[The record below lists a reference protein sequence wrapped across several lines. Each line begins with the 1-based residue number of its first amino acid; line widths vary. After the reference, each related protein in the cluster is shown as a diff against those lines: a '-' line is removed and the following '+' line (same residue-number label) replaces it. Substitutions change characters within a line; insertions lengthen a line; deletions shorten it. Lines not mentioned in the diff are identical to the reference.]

1 MELMERHYSVL
12 LVSASE
18 KLNQS
23 LTGLLSEAGYS
34 PVCIVADTGSAKR
47 QLLERRFDIIVINT
61 PLPDDFGTRFAIDLC
76 SESSAG
82 VLLLVRSELFSD
94 ITAKVMPYGA
104 LTLSKPTSAQMLSQC
119 FLLLCATRERLRRI
133 ERKTASIEEKME
145 EIRIVNH
152 AKWLL
157 IERLGMTEKDAH
169 HYIEKQAMDRCATKR
184 SIAETI
190 IATYK

>member
-1 MELMERHYSVL
+1 MELLERHYSVL
-12 LVSASE
+12 LVSASA

-23 LTGLLSEAGYS
+23 MTELLSEAMYS
-34 PVCIVADTGSAKR
+34 PVITVTDTTAAKR
-47 QLLERRFDIIVINT
+47 KLLERRFDIVIINT
-61 PLPDDFGTRFAIDLC
+61 PLPDDFGTRLAMDLC
-76 SESSAG
+76 SEFSAG

-94 ITAKVMPYGA
+94 INAKVLPHGV

-119 FLLLCATRERLRRI
+119 FLLLCATRERLRRL
-133 ERKTASIEEKME
+133 EKKTASIEDKME

-157 IERLGMTEKDAH
+157 IERLSMTEPDAH
-169 HYIEKQAMDRCATKR
+169 HYIEKQAMDRSATKR
-184 SIAETI
+184 SVAESI